1 MSACLLTSYGRD
13 VRSGRQLAII
23 AVGVPAALTALCI
36 LVIDRPLARVLGE
49 YEQSAFWNKAVELL
63 EWPLGLP
70 FFKLFA
76 PVVLVVAMVTA
87 MTVPRLRAHAPSLMV
102 IAGTHVICRFVTNRI
117 KDATGR
123 LRPNEWLAKGGE
135 DTFFRDGIAFPSGH
149 VVLFASILIPL
160 AIVAP
165 RTRPLLAIVAFVAL
179 ARIVVNAH
187 YISDATGAITLAGLV
202 AWSLAMLVQPR
213 A

>member
-1 MSACLLTSYGRD
+1 MRIVVGISA
-13 VRSGRQLAII
+13 V
-23 AVGVPAALTALCI
+23 LTALCI
-36 LVIDRPLARVLGE
+36 VTIDRPIARVLGD
-49 YEQSAFWNKAVELL
+49 YEQSAFWNRGVELL
-63 EWPLGLP
+63 EWTVGLP
-70 FFKLFA
+70 VFKLFA

-87 MTVPRLRAHAPSLMV
+87 MAVPRLRTYAPSLMV

-123 LRPNEWLAKGGE
+123 LRPNEWIAKGGE

-165 RTRPLLAIVAFVAL
+165 RTRPLLVIVAFVAL

-187 YISDATGAITLAGLV
+187 YVSDAIGAITLAGLV
-202 AWSLAMLVQPR
+202 AWALAALVRPR
-213 A
+213 ESRR